1 MYKEKKFN
9 RVLSFI
15 LIVAMYVP
23 GIKQNTTKSSD
34 INEAYQLS
42 EAEVKT
48 QSAKN
53 AEKLKTYMSESV
65 NKVKSKNIFGY
76 SKTNSYSYIKDID
89 ISSPKV
95 KVISDICVDL
105 NEKDY
110 D

>member
-1 MYKEKKFN
+1 M
-9 RVLSFI
+9 VTVS
-15 LIVAMYVP
+15 MYVP

-65 NKVKSKNIFGY
+65 NKVKSKKKPQKVLKIF
-76 SKTNSYSYIKDID
+76 
-89 ISSPKV
+89 
-95 KVISDICVDL
+95 L
-105 NEKDY
+105 NMCRNLKNLLQMK
-110 D
+110 

>member
-15 LIVAMYVP
+15 LIVAMVTVSMYVP

-53 AEKLKTYMSESV
+53 AEKLKQKKKPQ
-65 NKVKSKNIFGY
+65 KVLKIFLNMCRNLKNLLQM
-76 SKTNSYSYIKDID
+76 K
-89 ISSPKV
+89 
-95 KVISDICVDL
+95 
-105 NEKDY
+105 
-110 D
+110 

>member
-15 LIVAMYVP
+15 LIVAMVTVSMYVP

-65 NKVKSKNIFGY
+65 NKVKSKKKPQKVLKIF
-76 SKTNSYSYIKDID
+76 
-89 ISSPKV
+89 
-95 KVISDICVDL
+95 L
-105 NEKDY
+105 NMCRNLKNLLQMK
-110 D
+110 

>member
-15 LIVAMYVP
+15 LIVAMVTVSMYVP

-65 NKVKSKNIFGY
+65 NKPQKVLKIFLNMCRNLKNLLQM
-76 SKTNSYSYIKDID
+76 K
-89 ISSPKV
+89 
-95 KVISDICVDL
+95 
-105 NEKDY
+105 
-110 D
+110 

>member
-15 LIVAMYVP
+15 LIVAMVTVSMYVP

-65 NKVKSKNIFGY
+65 NKEKKPQKVLKIFLNMCRNLKNLLQM
-76 SKTNSYSYIKDID
+76 K
-89 ISSPKV
+89 
-95 KVISDICVDL
+95 
-105 NEKDY
+105 
-110 D
+110 